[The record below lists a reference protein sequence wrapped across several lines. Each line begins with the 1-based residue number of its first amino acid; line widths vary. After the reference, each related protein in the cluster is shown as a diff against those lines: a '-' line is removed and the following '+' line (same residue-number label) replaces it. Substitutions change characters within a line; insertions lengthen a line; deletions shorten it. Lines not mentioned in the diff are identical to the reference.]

1 MFNLDVTHKCL
12 IAECWCA
19 VDDLDRIQQ
28 ALKRGSVSLIYTRLL
43 QLVYVLLAYINIDT
57 YGLIA

>member
-28 ALKRGSVSLIYTRLL
+28 AQLDVL
-43 QLVYVLLAYINIDT
+43 QETALAADEQPAVHRT
-57 YGLIA
+57 SQFP